1 VTTGASEEE
10 IYLRSLREESIKD
23 AIELAELDRLE
34 IREKIKAKKAAIAV
48 AESETA
54 LSLFKLATN
63 EALRVEYIENSEK
76 IFDDLRSKAE
86 KPVSPKSARSSGK
99 IGADRAAK
107 SGDSVSR
114 KAQKAGFKI
123 LILFHNLF

>member
-1 VTTGASEEE
+1 MENLGKEFQTEKSTDFKTPRSINPIAGTAPVLDVTTGASEEE

-23 AIELAELDRLE
+23 AIEFAELDRLE

-54 LSLFKLATN
+54 MSLFKLATN

-86 KPVSPKSARSSGK
+86 IPVSPKSARSSG
-99 IGADRAAK
+99 
-107 SGDSVSR
+107 
-114 KAQKAGFKI
+114 
-123 LILFHNLF
+123 